1 MEEQMK
7 KHEISIVIG
16 NRLRAR
22 RMELGYSQSD
32 AAEKSGLHH
41 TYIGQVERGEKN
53 ATVNSVER
61 ICTALDMSLAD
72 LFANISEPTSK
83 LRPAQ
88 QCYDLIISQPVKDQQ
103 MIYSLLENIIKYK
116 NN

>member
-1 MEEQMK
+1 
-7 KHEISIVIG
+7 
-16 NRLRAR
+16 
-22 RMELGYSQSD
+22 MELGYSQSD
-32 AAEKSGLHH
+32 ASERSGLHH

-53 ATVNSVER
+53 ATINSVEK
-61 ICTALDMSLAD
+61 ICSALDLSLEE
-72 LFANISEPTSK
+72 LFANIVEPSSK

-103 MIYSLLENIIKYK
+103 MIYSLIENIIKYK